1 MWFSLFL
8 SYSENDL
15 VRSSYPATSH
25 CLHWLQEW
33 IVYAYRK
40 RVLILTI
47 VRLPCEL
54 LLLILLT
61 PSFLFHTMTI
71 ETSSEYEFIVEFLP
85 LACIILSVF
94 WPLPTQA
101 LLNSCFVRAFH
112 MDFLERPTCPGNEF
126 YYWIDLLYRPKELAC
141 CSTTR
146 KEEENDIYN
155 EIEVCSR
162 TNICEK
168 AELTPSTC
176 T

>member
-1 MWFSLFL
+1 MIRVRNGLRTIDAVDKKEKLFGGIVIL
-8 SYSENDL
+8 VNTDGSDL
-15 VRSSYPATSH
+15 P
-25 CLHWLQEW
+25 
-33 IVYAYRK
+33 K
-40 RVLILTI
+40 
-47 VRLPCEL
+47 
-54 LLLILLT
+54 
-61 PSFLFHTMTI
+61 
-71 ETSSEYEFIVEFLP
+71 P

-162 TNICEK
+162 TDICEK